1 MIWLLLACETVPSAQ
16 DLEQTLNAQD
26 SLEDCARM
34 PLEGARITCQ
44 VTQAARAG
52 ALGDVAGVDAACAGL
67 VDIWQYECRFRAGEE
82 LGKAGKTDAALR
94 QCAQAKDF
102 ARNCVT
108 HAAWGLP
115 KREGL
120 SPSEDVGPAMAEFDA
135 LVSTALVG
143 APKGVAPEAVD
154 TLMARAWFNLYV
166 GSGSADPTAASTAS
180 SYQAHARSAW
190 AIEATRLLDSETAI
204 PEALACWSGG
214 ACPTGAPLLQPK
226 GRYSTPIVVPATET
240 HPHVAGFGGSI
251 RLAPASAEED
261 LIVALLEGQFFRES
275 SSNLAFV
282 DYLDAEKDA
291 IRWTACKLQVL
302 AGGEGSS
309 ADGSSADGSSA
320 DGSSADESTCVAYEA
335 LALQTRKRMQKRD
348 RRAAT
353 PQR

>member
-1 MIWLLLACETVPSAQ
+1 MIWLLLACQSGTSAQ
-16 DLEQTLNAQD
+16 DLETTLNAQD
-26 SLEDCARM
+26 SLEDCAQM

-52 ALGDVAGVDAACAGL
+52 ALGDVAGVEAACAGL

-82 LGKAGKTDAALR
+82 LGKAGHTDAALR

-120 SPSEDVGPAMAEFDA
+120 DPSKDVGPAMAEFEG

-143 APKGVAPEAVD
+143 APQGVAPEAVD

-166 GSGSADPTAASTAS
+166 GSGNADPMAAKSAVS
-180 SYQAHARSAW
+180 FQAHARSAW
-190 AIEATRLLDSETAI
+190 AIEVTRLLDSDA
-204 PEALACWSGG
+204 ALPAALDCWNGG
-214 ACPTGAPLLQPK
+214 VCPHGSAVEQPK
-226 GRYSTPIVVPATET
+226 GRYSTPVVVPATQK

-251 RLAPASAEED
+251 RLAPEDEEED
-261 LIVALLEGQFFRES
+261 LMVALLEGQFFREAS
-275 SSNLAFV
+275 TNLAFG
-282 DYLDAEKDA
+282 DYVGHEKDA
-291 IRWTACKLQVL
+291 LRWTACKLQVL
-302 AGGEGSS
+302 TGGLRTDSPDKVCS
-309 ADGSSADGSSA
+309 
-320 DGSSADESTCVAYEA
+320 AYED

-348 RRAAT
+348 KRAVP

>member
-1 MIWLLLACETVPSAQ
+1 VIWLLLACETVPSAQ
-16 DLEQTLNAQD
+16 ELEQTLSAQD

-52 ALGDVAGVDAACAGL
+52 ALGDVAGVEEACEGL
-67 VDIWQYECRFRAGEE
+67 EEIWQYECRFRAGEE
-82 LGKAGKTDAALR
+82 LGKAGETDAALR

-120 SPSEDVGPAMAEFDA
+120 SPEQDVGPAMAEFEG
-135 LVSTALVG
+135 LISTALDG
-143 APKGVAPEAVD
+143 APAGVAPEAVD

-166 GSGSADPTAASTAS
+166 GSGSADPRAAKSAS

-190 AIEATRLLDSETAI
+190 AIEVLRLLDSETAI
-204 PEALACWSGG
+204 PLALECWHGGPCPSGEP
-214 ACPTGAPLLQPK
+214 ASEPK
-226 GRYSTPIVVPATET
+226 GRYSTPIVVQATET

-261 LIVALLEGQFFRES
+261 LLVALLEGQFYRES
-275 SSNLAFV
+275 SSNLVFV
-282 DYLDAEKDA
+282 DYLHDERDAL
-291 IRWTACKLQVL
+291 RWTACKLNVL
-302 AGGEGSS
+302 TGGQGTAPEGS
-309 ADGSSADGSSA
+309 
-320 DGSSADESTCVAYEA
+320 TCAAYEA

-353 PQR
+353 PPE

>member
-1 MIWLLLACETVPSAQ
+1 LIWFLLACETVPSAQ
-16 DLEQTLNAQD
+16 DLEQILSAQG

-52 ALGDVAGVDAACAGL
+52 ALGDVAGVEAACEGL

-120 SPSEDVGPAMAEFDA
+120 SPSQDVGPAMAEFEA

-143 APKGVAPEAVD
+143 APQGVAPEAVD

-166 GSGSADPTAASTAS
+166 GSGSADPTAARTAS

-190 AIEATRLLDSETAI
+190 AIETTRLLDSEIAI
-204 PEALACWSGG
+204 PAALACWSGG
-214 ACPTGAPLLQPK
+214 PCPTGVDLLQPK

-275 SSNLAFV
+275 SSRLAFV

-302 AGGEGSS
+302 AGGEGN
-309 ADGSSADGSSA
+309 A
-320 DGSSADESTCVAYEA
+320 ADESTCAAYEA